1 MKLFEHID
9 PSYRDKLMLLSTE
22 LRIGAGETL
31 FKRGDMSADMYRV
44 ILGKLEVVDERQ
56 RMVVDTLGPGQ
67 FVGEMAFVSHEE
79 RSMNVRA
86 GVDTRV
92 LHWSSQVLSEAFE
105 LDRGFEAAMYKG
117 FSALLV
123 DRLRATT
130 GVAVHRKGD
139 QSVSQIALSGGLER
153 SARSASDSFKG
164 SLLDLEE
171 VIKREP
177 GGPGVEAVL
186 KSLDD
191 LVERG
196 SRVFRGLADDKAS
209 LVGELMFRELHPF
222 LAPCEL
228 SKLIQVIGETGA
240 GIANVYSH
248 VSEGELNG
256 DASLT
261 QVLDSAILS
270 LPTTTAIREREKA
283 VRSNVERMLVI
294 PGIEKVCVTP
304 CLLWGA
310 FKVATMQ
317 LGYTGGEICFLDR
330 DSESLA
336 NIDREL
342 AFRPKSVKFLPLHG
356 DLLGLGSKSSQQP
369 SACDL
374 LIVDGLADYLPRR
387 LVPELGKRISK
398 LLGSKGRA
406 IVTLLTPS
414 RDQFLFQHLLKW
426 NTVRHEPSTFARLLQ
441 SSADLD
447 VSVLWKKGS
456 GVVLEIAPAEGQ
468 SVEF

>member
-1 MKLFEHID
+1 
-9 PSYRDKLMLLSTE
+9 MLLSTE

-31 FKRGDMSADMYRV
+31 FRRGDTTDDMYRV

-56 RMVVDTLGPGQ
+56 RMVVQTLGPGQ

-123 DRLRATT
+123 ERLRATT
-130 GVAVHRKGD
+130 GVAVHRKGED
-139 QSVSQIALSGGLER
+139 SVAQISLSGGLER
-153 SARSASDSFKG
+153 SARSASENFKG
-164 SLLDLEE
+164 ALLDLGE
-171 VIKREP
+171 VIKRDP
-177 GGPGVEAVL
+177 GGPGVEAVVR
-186 KSLDD
+186 SLDD
-191 LVERG
+191 LIEKG
-196 SRVFRGLADDKAS
+196 SRIFRGLPDEKAS
-209 LVGELMFRELHPF
+209 LVGELMYRELHPF

-228 SKLIQVIGETGA
+228 SKLIQVIGETGT
-240 GIANVYSH
+240 GMANVYSH
-248 VSEGELNG
+248 VADGELNG

-270 LPTTTAIREREKA
+270 APTTTAIREREKE
-283 VRSNVERMLVI
+283 VRSHVERMLVL
-294 PGIEKVCVTP
+294 PEFEKVCVTP

-317 LGYTGGEICFLDR
+317 LGYKGGEICFLDR

-342 AFRPKSVKFLPLHG
+342 AFRPKSVKFNPIHG
-356 DLLGLGSKSSQQP
+356 DLMGLSGEYSQLP
-369 SACDL
+369 TVCDL
-374 LIVDGLADYLPRR
+374 LVIDGLADYLPRR
-387 LVPELGKRISK
+387 LVPDLGKRISE

-406 IVTLLTPS
+406 IVTLLTS
-414 RDQFLFQHLLKW
+414 SKDQFLFQHLLQW

-447 VSVLWKKGS
+447 VTVLWKKGA
-456 GVVLEIAPAEGQ
+456 GVVLEIAPAEVQ